1 LTALHD
7 STPSFPLGWGINR
20 NHCLGSWWGFEISED
35 NGMWKWNTHTFPSQ
49 MEPLSHVVSSETRW
63 QHFTAKWP
71 VDEVKPLPHNECVED
86 FDSKS
91 SLTFLR
97 TTFSRKQFH
106 FWSGRT

>member
-1 LTALHD
+1 
-7 STPSFPLGWGINR
+7 
-20 NHCLGSWWGFEISED
+20 
-35 NGMWKWNTHTFPSQ
+35 
-49 MEPLSHVVSSETRW
+49 
-63 QHFTAKWP
+63 
-71 VDEVKPLPHNECVED
+71 VED

>member
-1 LTALHD
+1 MTPLHLFLWVEESTGIIVWEVGED
-7 STPSFPLGWGINR
+7 SKSVKTMECENGI
-20 NHCLGSWWGFEISED
+20 
-35 NGMWKWNTHTFPSQ
+35 HTFPSQ

-106 FWSGRT
+106 F